1 MAKVLADHNRIAYSK
16 PQNRTYMSRNIYRLW
31 NTYVTDYDI
40 NFGYSH
46 NNKLHTEIHIANK
59 EGKFKN
65 GLDKELACDK
75 CKGAEPIIL
84 DPRIANTVMI
94 LNKKG
99 FNTRF
104 SCAGHKYSKTETATP
119 YIAFDENV
127 PIDIFRTLPKEWRL
141 DVDGDFISIV
151 KGMYPAVTE
160 FPVAIYYNLED
171 ETRFARFNQ
180 HKLESWA
187 SRLPSMKEYE
197 GEHSENTTQ
206 E

>member
-1 MAKVLADHNRIAYSK
+1 MQQLSCYER
-16 PQNRTYMSRNIYRLW
+16 RTVTLMCPHCYNLS
-31 NTYVTDYDI
+31 VTDYDI

-46 NNKLHTEIHIANK
+46 NHKLHSEIHIANK

-65 GLDKELACDK
+65 GLDEDMACDK
-75 CKGAEPIIL
+75 CKEAEPIIL
-84 DPRIANTVMI
+84 DPRIANTIMI

-104 SCAGHKYSKTETATP
+104 SCAGHKYSKTEKATP
-119 YIAFDENV
+119 YIVFDESV
-127 PIDIFRTLPKEWRL
+127 PIDIFKNLPKGWEL
-141 DVDGDFISIV
+141 DVNGDFISIV
-151 KGMYPAVTE
+151 KSMHPAVTE

-171 ETRFARFNQ
+171 GPIRFNQ
-180 HKLESWA
+180 HKLEGWA
-187 SRLPSMKEYE
+187 NRLPSMKEYE

>member
-1 MAKVLADHNRIAYSK
+1 MKSISCYER
-16 PQNRTYMSRNIYRLW
+16 RTATLMCPHCYNLSA
-31 NTYVTDYDI
+31 TDYNI
-40 NFGYSH
+40 NFIYDRNH
-46 NNKLHTEIHIANK
+46 ELHTEISIANRD
-59 EGKFKN
+59 GKFDN

-75 CKGAEPIIL
+75 CNEAEPIIL
-84 DPRIANTVMI
+84 DSRIANIIMI

-104 SCAGHKYSKTETATP
+104 SCAGHKYGKAIIAPP
-119 YIAFDENV
+119 YIAFDESV
-127 PIDIFRTLPKEWRL
+127 PIDIFRTLPKGWGL
-141 DVDGDFISIV
+141 DVNGDFISL
-151 KGMYPAVTE
+151 KKSMYPEVTE
-160 FPVAIYYNLED
+160 FPVSIYYNLED
-171 ETRFARFNQ
+171 DTGSIRFNQ